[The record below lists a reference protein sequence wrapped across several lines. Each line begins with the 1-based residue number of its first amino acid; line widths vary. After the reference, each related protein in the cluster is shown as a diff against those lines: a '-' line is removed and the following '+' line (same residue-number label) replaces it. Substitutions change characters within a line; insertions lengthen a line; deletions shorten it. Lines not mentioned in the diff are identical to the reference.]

1 MSSIILKQCLPIEV
15 LLVAFKKYLY
25 RGSREF
31 NGDRW
36 SNIESPS
43 QLPKEKFYLQGNYS
57 TRT

>member
-43 QLPKEKFYLQGNYS
+43 QTAQREILL
-57 TRT
+57 TR